1 MRHMSFTLTPQQMR
15 DGTKTVTRRH
25 PDAWATLK
33 PGDSVQ
39 PVLRTQGLHSG
50 ERHEFLCPPIEIVSN
65 RIRSTSSITAEE
77 VISEGFPE
85 LTVAEFVDLL
95 ERLNAVALMGVQRPD
110 GPKVIK
116 VTRRIEFRHTAKE
129 QS

>member
-1 MRHMSFTLTPQQMR
+1 MRHMSFTRTPQQMR

-39 PVLRTQGLHSG
+39 PVLRTQGLQKG

-65 RIRSTSSITAEE
+65 GIQPLSAITADE
-77 VISEGFPE
+77 VIREGFPD
-85 LTVAEFVDLL
+85 LTVHEFCALL
-95 ERLNAVALMGVQRPD
+95 RASGAIAVVGHSPPREF
-110 GPKVIK
+110 
-116 VTRRIEFRHTAKE
+116 TRRIEFLHTALE

>member
-1 MRHMSFTLTPQQMR
+1 MRHMSFTRTPQQMR

-39 PVLRTQGLHSG
+39 PVLRTQGLKKG

-65 RIRSTSSITAEE
+65 ALEDVGAITAIE
-77 VISEGFPE
+77 VIREGFPGMS
-85 LTVAEFVDLL
+85 VSEFVDLL
-95 ERLNAVALMGVQRPD
+95 RSAGSLSTD
-110 GPKVIK
+110 GIV
-116 VTRRIEFRHTAKE
+116 RRIEFRHTALE